1 MTILLRVLSRRG
13 PVATSFSGLPSH
25 GRRRL
30 QSTTA
35 AAVVSSLPTRH
46 SWHGGPRICRDAV
59 ELQELSRELLETPVG
74 HLYTFEEGQDGGDAA
89 QKAAF
94 ETIDMA
100 EYLARGFN
108 AQIPTT
114 FYHRNNDDDTTT
126 RTTTMSPQEALS
138 TLELLLQRMKD
149 EGDMYLQVRAE
160 RMHILEGGAAGGYE
174 LSSSSSSSSDS
185 SSDDDEVEQEE
196 EATKAASKLQQQQQ
210 HPFAPPGP
218 TIALYDALLDAMAAA
233 GEDTTTTTSTSSSLS
248 YTPMDYYRL
257 TGGILDGQELLEGAP
272 RPTLVTFNAA
282 LRGIVAAA
290 ASTTTTTTTTTDHIT
305 FGNSMRDLPTC
316 LPSFDRI
323 LRGGVRMGTVT
334 ELVGK
339 SGTGKTQL
347 ALQLCIAAAK
357 FNQGAIYI
365 DSEKK
370 LSLPRLREMSER
382 WRAHGLQERRQR
394 RLEQSQNNTV
404 GGVGGGV
411 GTDHHHPGRQFP
423 NKAAATRFSYNQG
436 SYGNSS
442 YPTPN
447 SQSQQ
452 SFYSNNNYDD
462 DESNDEDAM
471 GTFKSTELVL
481 GNLTLH
487 QPGSSSELLDVLDAL
502 EDEILQ
508 RNQTAGQAF
517 PASSTASTIENITTG
532 NNVRRGKYPVRLLIV
547 DSIASPMRRDF
558 GTDSAPQRASAIF
571 QCAQKLKRLADQLH
585 LAVVVI
591 NQVGSD
597 NRAALGTSWHHC
609 VSTRLMLETATT
621 TSDANKVGLDH
632 SNGTNEFGTSNVDLN
647 NNLNSRQSMQPDHR
661 ITRKIAVVKSNKTG
675 FGETGF
681 EITTMG
687 IVEDSIAG
695 L

>member
-1 MTILLRVLSRRG
+1 MSASHRKISRLPLPVFQDLITRPPLNNNRDNDIDEHDPERLKSIICNRLKRFVVRNNGRKNKNNRIGGGGGISGISPSSTCSIKTIGQLLRLSKCTLLFALDPILTYEEVSIFLDRVCNQCAPKSNSVLQ
-13 PVATSFSGLPSH
+13 L
-25 GRRRL
+25 L
-30 QSTTA
+30 KDTT
-35 AAVVSSLPTRH
+35 
-46 SWHGGPRICRDAV
+46 
-59 ELQELSRELLETPVG
+59 
-74 HLYTFEEGQDGGDAA
+74 
-89 QKAAF
+89 
-94 ETIDMA
+94 
-100 EYLARGFN
+100 N
-108 AQIPTT
+108 A
-114 FYHRNNDDDTTT
+114 NNDGNNDGN
-126 RTTTMSPQEALS
+126 SCSGQNN
-138 TLELLLQRMKD
+138 
-149 EGDMYLQVRAE
+149 
-160 RMHILEGGAAGGYE
+160 
-174 LSSSSSSSSDS
+174 
-185 SSDDDEVEQEE
+185 
-196 EATKAASKLQQQQQ
+196 ASQQQDRQQQQQ
-210 HPFAPPGP
+210 QQRPS
-218 TIALYDALLDAMAAA
+218 
-233 GEDTTTTTSTSSSLS
+233 TSTID
-248 YTPMDYYRL
+248 P
-257 TGGILDGQELLEGAP
+257 
-272 RPTLVTFNAA
+272 
-282 LRGIVAAA
+282 
-290 ASTTTTTTTTTDHIT
+290 IT
-305 FGNSMRDLPTC
+305 FGSSMRDLHTC
-316 LPSFDRI
+316 LPSLDRI
-323 LRGGVRMGTVT
+323 LRGGVRLGTIT
-334 ELVGK
+334 EVVGK

-394 RLEQSQNNTV
+394 RLEQSQNNTD

-436 SYGNSS
+436 SYENSS

-632 SNGTNEFGTSNVDLN
+632 SNGTNEFGTNNVDLN

>member
-1 MTILLRVLSRRG
+1 MINQLLLSSLDHTLFQRITNRYHQPSRYLYSYCIDTRNKDGYHCYSIPSSECVVPTMSASHRKISRLPLPVFQDLITRPPLNNNKDNDIDEHDPERLKSIICNRLKRFVVRNNGRKNKNNRIGGGGGISGISPSSTCSIKTIGQLLRLSKCTLLFALDPILTYEEVSIFLDRVCNQCSPKPNSVLQ
-13 PVATSFSGLPSH
+13 L
-25 GRRRL
+25 L
-30 QSTTA
+30 KDTTNA
-35 AAVVSSLPTRH
+35 ANANANANADLNVNVNVNVNVSSCSEH
-46 SWHGGPRICRDAV
+46 NNAS
-59 ELQELSRELLETPVG
+59 QQ
-74 HLYTFEEGQDGGDAA
+74 QD
-89 QKAAF
+89 
-94 ETIDMA
+94 
-100 EYLARGFN
+100 R
-108 AQIPTT
+108 
-114 FYHRNNDDDTTT
+114 
-126 RTTTMSPQEALS
+126 
-138 TLELLLQRMKD
+138 
-149 EGDMYLQVRAE
+149 
-160 RMHILEGGAAGGYE
+160 
-174 LSSSSSSSSDS
+174 
-185 SSDDDEVEQEE
+185 
-196 EATKAASKLQQQQQ
+196 QQQQQ
-210 HPFAPPGP
+210 
-218 TIALYDALLDAMAAA
+218 
-233 GEDTTTTTSTSSSLS
+233 
-248 YTPMDYYRL
+248 
-257 TGGILDGQELLEGAP
+257 QQ
-272 RPTLVTFNAA
+272 RP
-282 LRGIVAAA
+282 
-290 ASTTTTTTTTTDHIT
+290 STTTTTTTTTDHIT

-632 SNGTNEFGTSNVDLN
+632 SNGTNEFGTNNVDLN